1 MTDIN
6 NTNTQEVV
14 TPTTS
19 TNEDKGGKTFT
30 QEEVN
35 ELISKRINEVNSK
48 NKASTEEAINK
59 AVAEYK
65 RQAKLT
71 QEERDK
77 EARAKRESELKD
89 RENNITLRERR
100 LLAKEELSKN
110 NIPVELVDFVV
121 SLDEDKTKL
130 NIEKLA
136 SIYTK
141 SIEAGITNK
150 LKGKAPQD
158 FSTNND
164 TVKKTIS
171 GTF

>member
-1 MTDIN
+1 MSE
-6 NTNTQEVV
+6 NTTTTQEVV

-19 TNEDKGGKTFT
+19 VNEDKGGKTFT

-35 ELISKRINEVNSK
+35 DLISKRINEVNSK

-77 EARAKRESELKD
+77 ESREKRDAELKN
-89 RENNITLRERR
+89 REDNITLRERR
-100 LLAKEELSKN
+100 LDAQEELRKN
-110 NIPVELVDFVV
+110 NIPIDLVDFVI
-121 SLDEDKTKL
+121 SLDADKTKD
-130 NIEKLA
+130 NIDKLV
-136 SIYTK
+136 SVYQK
-141 SIEAGITNK
+141 SVEAGVAGK
-150 LKGKAPQD
+150 LKGEPPQD
-158 FSTNND
+158 FSTNNN
-164 TVKKTIS
+164 TVKKVVS

>member
-1 MTDIN
+1 MSENIT
-6 NTNTQEVV
+6 TTQEVV

-19 TNEDKGGKTFT
+19 NNEDKGGKTFT

-77 EARAKRESELKD
+77 EARDKRDAELKN
-89 RENNITLRERR
+89 REDNITLRERR
-100 LLAKEELSKN
+100 LEAQEELRKN
-110 NIPVELVDFVV
+110 NIPIDLVDFVI
-121 SLDEDKTKL
+121 SLDANQTKDNIDKL
-130 NIEKLA
+130 V
-136 SIYTK
+136 SVYQK
-141 SIEAGITNK
+141 SVEAGIADK
-150 LKGKAPQD
+150 LKGEPPQD
-158 FSTNND
+158 FSSNNN
-164 TVKKTIS
+164 VKKVVS